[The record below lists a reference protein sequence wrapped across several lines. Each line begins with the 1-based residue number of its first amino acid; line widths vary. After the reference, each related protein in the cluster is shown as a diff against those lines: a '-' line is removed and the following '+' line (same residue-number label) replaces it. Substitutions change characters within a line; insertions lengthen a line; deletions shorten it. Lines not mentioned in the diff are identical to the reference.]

1 MSVKWKVGLLEDNQ
15 ALLKDLKSIVEQLDS
30 IQVVC
35 YATNSSDFIAKV
47 ESTHPQILL
56 LDIDLVNDSMTGL
69 DVAKLLKRPVIFVS
83 GKNAEHLRT
92 IESLKFDYQFKVDFI
107 SKPYNDEHLI
117 KLLQQFTRELK
128 HQSSSETLELK
139 FKGESHRIP
148 VNEIAF
154 FRTEKMEKSSSN
166 NKVAYF
172 INKPPQTIIDEVG
185 YFIV

>member
-47 ESTHPQILL
+47 ESTQPQILL

-83 GKNAEHLRT
+83 GKNYRT
-92 IESLKFDYQFKVDFI
+92 F
-107 SKPYNDEHLI
+107 
-117 KLLQQFTRELK
+117 
-128 HQSSSETLELK
+128 
-139 FKGESHRIP
+139 
-148 VNEIAF
+148 
-154 FRTEKMEKSSSN
+154 
-166 NKVAYF
+166 
-172 INKPPQTIIDEVG
+172 
-185 YFIV
+185 